1 MLLAE
6 IRLDGS
12 IERRKNL
19 PPFLTV
25 SRYLVPSPPSF
36 SGMLFLSLSS
46 VLIFLFF
53 LSRFYSCGRQ
63 KRRAPSCRIWY
74 VQANSSIERVTQG
87 HPLKG
92 DKRPSR
98 KSNSRDRSNTNG
110 PFPSFSDAEIPER
123 LRFATRCL
131 LRLASRLRVKR
142 TLHIGTLQASPRDS
156 DCLDE
161 ISSGSFIRSYT
172 TVLTE
177 KRNSPK
183 QGKKEN

>member
-36 SGMLFLSLSS
+36 SGMLFLSLSLPFSFSFSFCLASIPADVKRGEHLLVAYGTFGQTRPLS
-46 VLIFLFF
+46 VSHRDT
-53 LSRFYSCGRQ
+53 LS
-63 KRRAPSCRIWY
+63 
-74 VQANSSIERVTQG
+74 
-87 HPLKG
+87 KG
-92 DKRPSR
+92 
-98 KSNSRDRSNTNG
+98 TNG
-110 PFPSFSDAEIPER
+110 PRVNQTRGIDQTRIDPFHPFLTQRFPER

-172 TVLTE
+172 TV
-177 KRNSPK
+177 
-183 QGKKEN
+183 